1 MTRNRFSITNTIEKG
16 VMLSAHFKAIAY
28 ARMQRYWLTGRKLAW
43 TYELKA
49 REWIK
54 AHEPSIRERARQ
66 YSLLM
71 RLDKPIGTLLL
82 LWPTLWALFIA
93 ADGLPS
99 VHLLLVFI
107 IGVFLTRSAG
117 CVMNDYADR
126 NFDRYV
132 TRTQDRPLTTG
143 KVSIREAFYLI
154 TSLLAIAFLLVLTT
168 NRLTI
173 ILSVI
178 AIPIGGF
185 YPYMK
190 RYVYIPQLFQGISFG
205 WGIPMA
211 FAAATGTVPTI
222 AWLLYMC
229 SILWS
234 LTYDTMYAMVDREDD
249 KKIGIKSTA
258 ILFEDTDRFF
268 IGIIQLMLLTG
279 FILVGT
285 QLKFGDYYNYA
296 LLVVGGIMIYQQYL
310 IKDRLPKNCFRGF
323 LSNNW
328 LGAVVF
334 IGIVLHYYN
343 SHIT

>member
-1 MTRNRFSITNTIEKG
+1 
-16 VMLSAHFKAIAY
+16 
-28 ARMQRYWLTGRKLAW
+28 MQHYWLISKKLAW
-43 TYELKA
+43 EYELKA
-49 REWIK
+49 REWLK
-54 AHEPSIRERARQ
+54 AHGPGIRERAMQ

-71 RLDKPIGTLLL
+71 RMDKPIGTLLL

-93 ADGLPS
+93 TGGLPS

-107 IGVFLTRSAG
+107 AGVFLTRSAG

-126 NFDRYV
+126 DFDRHV
-132 TRTQDRPLTTG
+132 ARTRERPITTG
-143 KVSIREAFYLI
+143 RVNTREAFYLI
-154 TSLLAIAFLLVLTT
+154 AVLLAIAFLLVLTT

-173 ILSVI
+173 ILSFI
-178 AIPIGGF
+178 ALPIGGF
-185 YPYMK
+185 YPFMK
-190 RYVYIPQLFQGISFG
+190 RYIYFPQLFQGIAFG

-211 FAAATGTVPTI
+211 FAAATDTVPRI

-258 ILFEDTDRFF
+258 ILFEESDRFF
-268 IGIIQLMLLTG
+268 IGIIQLMMLAALV
-279 FILVGT
+279 LVGT
-285 QLKFGDYYNYA
+285 QLKFGDYYFSS
-296 LLVVGGIMIYQQYL
+296 LLVVAGLMLYQQYL
-310 IKDRLPKNCFRGF
+310 IKDRLPAKCFSGF

-334 IGIVLHYYN
+334 IGIVLHYYSSIKN
-343 SHIT
+343 

>member
-1 MTRNRFSITNTIEKG
+1 M
-16 VMLSAHFKAIAY
+16 SANFKNIAY
-28 ARMQRYWLTGRKLAW
+28 ARMQQYWLFSKKLAW
-43 TYELKA
+43 EYELKA
-49 REWIK
+49 REWLN
-54 AHEPSIRERARQ
+54 AHGPGIRDRARQ

-93 ADGLPS
+93 ANGLPS
-99 VHLLLVFI
+99 VHLLAVFI

-126 NFDRYV
+126 DFDRYV
-132 TRTQDRPLTTG
+132 ARTRDRPLTTG
-143 KVSIREAFYLI
+143 RVSIREAFYLI
-154 TSLLAIAFLLVLTT
+154 FSLLAVAFMLVLTT

-173 ILSVI
+173 ILSFI
-178 AIPIGGF
+178 ALPIGGS
-185 YPYMK
+185 YPFMK
-190 RYVYIPQLFQGISFG
+190 RFIYFPQLFQGISFG

-211 FAAATGTVPTI
+211 FAAATGTVPKI
-222 AWLLYMC
+222 AWLLYAC

-258 ILFEDTDRFF
+258 ILFEESDRFF
-268 IGIIQLMLLTG
+268 IGVIQLMLLLG
-279 FILVGT
+279 FVLAGT
-285 QLKFGDYYNYA
+285 QLKLSNYYFFSLFIVA
-296 LLVVGGIMIYQQYL
+296 GIMLYQQYL
-310 IKDRLPKNCFRGF
+310 IKDRLPENCFRGF

-334 IGIVLHYYN
+334 AGIVLHYYSSLN
-343 SHIT
+343 H

>member
-1 MTRNRFSITNTIEKG
+1 MGFS
-16 VMLSAHFKAIAY
+16 LSANFKNITY
-28 ARMQRYWLTGRKLAW
+28 ARLQHYWLIIKKLAW
-43 TYELKA
+43 EYELKA
-49 REWIK
+49 REWLK
-54 AHEPSIRERARQ
+54 LHGPGIRERTRQ

-82 LWPTLWALFIA
+82 LWPTMWALFIA

-99 VHLLLVFI
+99 IHLLLVFS

-132 TRTQDRPLTTG
+132 SRTRERPLTTG
-143 KVSIREAFYLI
+143 VVSTREAIYLI
-154 TSLLAIAFLLVLTT
+154 TGLLLVAFLLVLTT
-168 NRLTI
+168 NRLTVM
-173 ILSVI
+173 LSFI
-178 AIPIGGF
+178 ALPIGGL
-185 YPYMK
+185 YPFMK
-190 RYVYIPQLFQGISFG
+190 RFVYFPQLFQGISFG

-211 FAAATGTVPTI
+211 FAAATGTVPKI
-222 AWLLYMC
+222 AWLLYLC

-258 ILFEDTDRFF
+258 ILFEESDRFF
-268 IGIIQLMLLTG
+268 IGIIQLMLLMAFT
-279 FILVGT
+279 LVGT
-285 QLKFGDYYNYA
+285 QLKFSNYYFIA
-296 LLVVGGIMIYQQYL
+296 LFVVAAIMVYQQYL
-310 IKDRLPKNCFRGF
+310 IKDRLPENCFRGF

-334 IGIVLHYYN
+334 AGIVLHYYGSLN
-343 SHIT
+343 N